1 MDPHQGSLRQRD
13 GESAANACVL
23 RDPRPGDLSF
33 VVHRQALLY
42 WNEYG
47 WDARFEALLA
57 EIAAKFL
64 RDFQPGRERCWIAER
79 AGLIVGA
86 VLLVE
91 KSSREAQLRLLYV
104 EPRARGLGL
113 GRRLIGACVEFAR
126 AAGYDS
132 LVLWTDASLHA
143 ARHLYEA
150 WGFELVDEQ
159 RHDSFGHDLVGQ
171 RWRLELGRKSD

>member
-1 MDPHQGSLRQRD
+1 MDQQQDSLRPRD
-13 GESAANACVL
+13 GESAASACVL
-23 RDPRPGDLSF
+23 RDPRPGDLGF
-33 VVHRQALLY
+33 IVHRQALLY

-47 WDARFEALLA
+47 WDAQFEALLA

-79 AGLIVGA
+79 AGEIVGA

-91 KSSREAQLRLLYV
+91 KSRSEAQLRLLYV
-104 EPRARGLGL
+104 EPRARGSGL
-113 GRRLIGACVEFAR
+113 GKRLIGACVDFAR
-126 AAGYDS
+126 TAGYES

-150 WGFELVDEQ
+150 AGFERVDAE
-159 RHDSFGHDLVGQ
+159 RHRSFGHDLVGEH
-171 RWRLELGRKSD
+171 WRLELGRKRD